1 MLRGGYFAMDGV
13 SINDATT
20 PLNDS
25 NPGLREQRRH
35 DCRAV

>member
-1 MLRGGYFAMDGV
+1 MLRGGNFAMDGV

-25 NPGLREQRRH
+25 NPAQREQRRH
-35 DCRAV
+35 SCRAV